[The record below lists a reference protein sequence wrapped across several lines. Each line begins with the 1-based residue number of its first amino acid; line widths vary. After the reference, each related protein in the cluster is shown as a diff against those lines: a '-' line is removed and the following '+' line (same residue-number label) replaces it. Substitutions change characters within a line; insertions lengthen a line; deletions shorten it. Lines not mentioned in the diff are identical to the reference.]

1 VDLSRTVTRSPSANS
16 SATTPASTATSAPS
30 GPSAAEIQKRLAA
43 QLGHTGVSGS
53 TGTGRPGSPNGD
65 PNAEPYNALIKIA
78 VERNW
83 LKPSIP
89 EALQTLVRIRVKPD
103 GSVTLEALERGS
115 GNAVMDQSVLE
126 AVRRTT
132 RIPQPLPAGLGNPD
146 YVVSILF
153 KLH

>member
-1 VDLSRTVTRSPSANS
+1 VDLSRTVTRSPS
-16 SATTPASTATSAPS
+16 SASGASAPASTAKSAPS

-43 QLGHTGVSGS
+43 QVGRSGVSGAA
-53 TGTGRPGSPNGD
+53 GTGRPGSPDGD

-83 LKPSIP
+83 AKPSIP

-103 GSVTLEALERGS
+103 GGVTLEGLERGS

-132 RIPQPLPAGLGNPD
+132 RISQPLPAGLGNPD
-146 YVVSILF
+146 YVVAILF